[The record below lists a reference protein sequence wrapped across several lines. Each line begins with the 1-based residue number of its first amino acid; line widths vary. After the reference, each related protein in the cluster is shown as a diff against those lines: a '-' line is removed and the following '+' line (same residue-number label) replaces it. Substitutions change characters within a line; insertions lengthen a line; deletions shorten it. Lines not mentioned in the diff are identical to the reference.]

1 LDSDHHRKNVEACV
15 AYLRNR
21 LPFIPKTILQ
31 LGTGLGSLAERVDPT
46 LTIPYAQIPH
56 FPQATVA
63 SHQGNLILGRLNNHP
78 VAVLQGRFHFY
89 EGYSTKEVSFPIRAL
104 SLLGARTLLLT
115 NAAGGLNPLFAPG
128 SIMILRDHLN
138 FLGENPL
145 RGPNIDVWG
154 PRFPD
159 LSIPYDPALIK
170 VALDSAHHCGLKNV
184 ITGVYVCIPGPSLE
198 TPAETRWLRGC
209 GADAVGM
216 SSIPEVLVALHAGLR
231 VLGLSVISNVNDPDN
246 FQPIILDDIIDT
258 AGKVAPQLERLII
271 EITGRIQGSAA
282 GNRTSFL

>member
-1 LDSDHHRKNVEACV
+1 LDSDRYRENVEACV
-15 AYLRNR
+15 AFLRDR
-21 LPFIPKTILQ
+21 FPFVPKTILQ
-31 LGTGLGSLAERVDPT
+31 LGTGLGSLAKRIDPA
-46 LTIPYAQIPH
+46 LTIPYAEIPH

-63 SHQGNLILGRLNNHP
+63 SHQGNLILGRLNDHP

-89 EGYSTKEVSFPIRAL
+89 EGYSTREVAFPIRVL
-104 SLLGARTLLLT
+104 SLLGAKTLLLT

-128 SIMILRDHLN
+128 SIMVIRDHLN

-145 RGPNIDVWG
+145 RGPNVDSWG

-159 LSIPYDPALIK
+159 LSRPYDPALIK
-170 VALDSAHHCGLKNV
+170 IALDCAHHCGLKNV

-198 TPAETRWLRGC
+198 TPAETRWLRDC

-231 VLGLSVISNVNDPDN
+231 VIGLSVVSNVNDPDN
-246 FQPIILDDIIDT
+246 FQPIILENIIDT
-258 AGKVAPQLERLII
+258 AGKVAPQLEGLIVQI
-271 EITGRIQGSAA
+271 IA
-282 GNRTSFL
+282 GI